1 MKKNVEKEIVSL
13 VQKMENNTFLLPD
26 SWSSDV
32 AMSNFDWSYKTYVGG
47 RGCLRY
53 INVNIITML
62 CTIEI
67 SIRSNSVFIQ
77 KPMSL
82 KLSPENV
89 LEYVQEIYNEKHS
102 FKEYS
107 EGKKSIRLKI
117 KNLQHII
124 KESNDKIIKLKK
136 ELEDSELITN

>member
-26 SWSSDV
+26 SWSSDI
-32 AMSNFDWSYKTYVGG
+32 AMSNFDWSYKTYVGT
-47 RGCLRY
+47 RGCSRY
-53 INVNIITML
+53 ININIITIL

-102 FKEYS
+102 FKDYS

-117 KNLQHII
+117 KNLQQTI